1 MSDDGWGEDDNGGGW
16 SDNEQMQEE
25 QANDIENTFYHG
37 EATMN
42 DPQQAIEKFETTILL
57 AEGQD
62 EYDYRFKSYMWI
74 VYLSAKIQDYQKME
88 NSTQVLLNLMHK
100 VAPNEADNAISKV
113 LECLDRDLM
122 THPEL

>member
-1 MSDDGWGEDDNGGGW
+1 
-16 SDNEQMQEE
+16 
-25 QANDIENTFYHG
+25 
-37 EATMN
+37 MN

-74 VYLSAKIQDYQKME
+74 VCLSAKIQDYQKME
-88 NSTQVLLNLMHK
+88 NSTEVLLNLMHK

-113 LECLDRDLM
+113 LECLDRDLL